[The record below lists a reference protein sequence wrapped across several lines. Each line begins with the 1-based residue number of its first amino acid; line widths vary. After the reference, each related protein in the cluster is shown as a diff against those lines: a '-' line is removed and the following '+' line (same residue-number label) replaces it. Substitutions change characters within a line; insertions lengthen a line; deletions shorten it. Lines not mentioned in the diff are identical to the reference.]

1 MNSSNVYN
9 RKLFK
14 RNARNKLS
22 EMGGVDPNLSGIMRS
37 SPELINAAVAAI
49 PIRNTGQGTAPPQ
62 TNMTM
67 APQTNMTMTPQ
78 TNMAIAPQKNMAIGG
93 PIDIGKAPLTQK
105 QKTKGSKLAEGL
117 GYGISMLANPEAN
130 NALASIQ
137 AGLGGDA
144 VAEGKLAAI
153 ASAYDQNSPPKV
165 VSDTITNAVGAPN
178 TKKGLEETAE
188 YVTGEPVPKNATIN
202 ELNQKIMQASIG
214 GAIAGPNSVGER
226 ISKAVLLGL
235 GEAKKTEAARLA
247 AIAAAK
253 ATAPEAR
260 NYRPPLDAYQDIYK
274 AALADTSAILK
285 RDDGTEMTQAEYANL
300 TALQTIVSS
309 YTPQQLVGTQFQG
322 IHGGGTQP
330 PSSSTQAPVDTK
342 GHVAANNAAKAAGKT
357 TYTFNGE
364 EFNVQG

>member
-67 APQTNMTMTPQ
+67 TPQTNMTM
-78 TNMAIAPQKNMAIGG
+78 APQKNMAIGG

-178 TKKGLEETAE
+178 TKKGLEETA
-188 YVTGEPVPKNATIN
+188 
-202 ELNQKIMQASIG
+202 LRS
-214 GAIAGPNSVGER
+214 
-226 ISKAVLLGL
+226 
-235 GEAKKTEAARLA
+235 
-247 AIAAAK
+247 
-253 ATAPEAR
+253 
-260 NYRPPLDAYQDIYK
+260 
-274 AALADTSAILK
+274 
-285 RDDGTEMTQAEYANL
+285 
-300 TALQTIVSS
+300 
-309 YTPQQLVGTQFQG
+309 
-322 IHGGGTQP
+322 
-330 PSSSTQAPVDTK
+330 
-342 GHVAANNAAKAAGKT
+342 
-357 TYTFNGE
+357 
-364 EFNVQG
+364 

>member
-78 TNMAIAPQKNMAIGG
+78 TNMTMAPQKNMAIGG

-274 AALADTSAILK
+274 AALADTSANLNKEMMELK
-285 RDDGTEMTQAEYANL
+285 
-300 TALQTIVSS
+300 
-309 YTPQQLVGTQFQG
+309 
-322 IHGGGTQP
+322 
-330 PSSSTQAPVDTK
+330 
-342 GHVAANNAAKAAGKT
+342 
-357 TYTFNGE
+357 
-364 EFNVQG
+364 